1 MSNFDLPPPEL
12 IHRLAEFWENHDLV
26 DFVSEMKPI
35 VDGIFERDTMMMISL
50 DVEEAQQVQA
60 LAAQKGIDEAELIR
74 VWIQE
79 KLREYCE

>member
-1 MSNFDLPPPEL
+1 MSDFDLPPPEL
-12 IHRLAEFWENHDLV
+12 IQRLAEFWEDHDLV

-74 VWIQE
+74 AWIQE
-79 KLREYCE
+79 KLREHRK